1 MIQLKTAKTR
11 QGFATQLL
19 RTRTPNMESAPYP
32 LIVYLVLIPTI
43 HLRKIKQVKS
53 TLIERIRDT
62 GCLKERASALKATL
76 IEKKTRREDFK
87 KENLT
92 ELKVLK
98 P

>member
-53 TLIERIRDT
+53 TLNERIRDT
-62 GCLKERASALKATL
+62 GCLKDKASALKATL
-76 IEKKTRREDFK
+76 IEKKLEEKISRK
-87 KENLT
+87 KI
-92 ELKVLK
+92 
-98 P
+98 

>member
-62 GCLKERASALKATL
+62 GCLKDKASALKATL
-76 IEKKTRREDFK
+76 IEKKLEEKISRK
-87 KENLT
+87 KI
-92 ELKVLK
+92 
-98 P
+98 